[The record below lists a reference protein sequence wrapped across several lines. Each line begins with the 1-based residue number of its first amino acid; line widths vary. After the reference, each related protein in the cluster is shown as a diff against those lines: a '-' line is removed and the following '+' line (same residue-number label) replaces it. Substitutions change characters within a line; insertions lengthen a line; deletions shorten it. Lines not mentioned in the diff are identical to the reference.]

1 MQLSQADAYFDLAV
15 KVIGMAISASDLRSW
30 WESER
35 AHRKEYG
42 LSDQQIDDLIHVCK
56 EHVELLEDG
65 KIDQPKPNIRRRA
78 RSRRALI

>member
-56 EHVELLEDG
+56 EHVELLEDE
-65 KIDQPKPNIRRRA
+65 
-78 RSRRALI
+78 RSTNRNQASGPGRDRVVR

>member
-1 MQLSQADAYFDLAV
+1 MNQADAYFDLAV
-15 KVIGMAISASDLRSW
+15 MVIGMAISASDLRSW

-42 LSDQQIDDLIHVCK
+42 LSDEQIDDLIHVCK

-65 KIDQPKPNIRRRA
+65 KIVPPKPNIRPRA
-78 RSRRALI
+78 LSRRALI

>member
-1 MQLSQADAYFDLAV
+1 MPIELSREDLC
-15 KVIGMAISASDLRSW
+15 
-30 WESER
+30 ER
-35 AHRKEYG
+35 VRTELIHKLSKEYG

-65 KIDQPKPNIRRRA
+65 KIDQPKPNIRPRA

>member
-1 MQLSQADAYFDLAV
+1 MNQADAYFELAV
-15 KVIGMAISASDLRSW
+15 VVIGMAISASDLRSW

-35 AHRKEYG
+35 AHRKEYC

-56 EHVELLEDG
+56 EHLELLEDG
-65 KIDQPKPNIRRRA
+65 KIDQPKPNIRPRA